1 MNKTK
6 IIKFRLTE
14 EDYNLIVL
22 KARTERQA
30 VSEYVRQAAVNK
42 RVNLSDVELTE
53 GARYSYK
60 AFDSEKNGS
69 GVVER
74 DFYGRLFIR
83 DKATKEAFYPCKWDE
98 LKVPSLYVRV
108 YRFY

>member
-60 AFDSEKNGS
+60 AYDNEKSGS
-69 GVVER
+69 GVVGR
-74 DFYGRLFIR
+74 DFSGRLFIR

-98 LKVPSLYVRV
+98 LKEIKARKKKSE
-108 YRFY
+108 